1 MVGAPG
7 IGQLGSKYKVSVRLL
22 LDFLMRDTIHYT
34 HLDENTMICGEMEK
48 CRSAESIIRFLIP
61 QMFALKILLK
71 NNEAPKKNKVRRSGD
86 TFPQIPFFSRRPDFL
101 NSLRRSVGPGAK

>member
-22 LDFLMRDTIHYT
+22 LDFLMRDTIHYK

-71 NNEAPKKNKVRRSGD
+71 NNEAPKKNKVRRSHISSD
-86 TFPQIPFFSRRPDFL
+86 SLFSRRPDFL
-101 NSLRRSVGPGAK
+101 NSLRRSDGPGAK

>member
-22 LDFLMRDTIHYT
+22 LDFLMRDTIHYK
-34 HLDENTMICGEMEK
+34 HLDENMICGEMEK
-48 CRSAESIIRFLIP
+48 CRSAESVIRFLIP

-71 NNEAPKKNKVRRSGD
+71 KNNDAPKKNKVRRSHISSD
-86 TFPQIPFFSRRPDFL
+86 SLFSRRPDFL
-101 NSLRRSVGPGAK
+101 NSLRRSDGPGAK